1 MKSKKS
7 VIICC
12 ALAVMI
18 LLLLTAFSENG
29 EIGETAQA
37 DGSTV
42 STETS
47 GAEAENPET
56 GETVPAETQAP
67 TEETV
72 PAETQA
78 PTEEMQIQTEASAG
92 ETQTQ
97 TDASAGE
104 TQTQTEASAEETQ
117 TETLAGEGSTASK
130 NAVPAVAL
138 AQPGTENRTEEAGQ
152 YQEEAGQSQESEDST
167 DGAAEAAADPAEA
180 ALAQD
185 ETLVLAAED
194 LKKEYTEGIFLI
206 TVTGNTALNIREE
219 PTTESDWVGKM
230 YEGSGGQVLEAGD
243 GWTKIQSGKVT
254 GWVSNDYILT
264 GEEAAAELMQNYE
277 LIFEV
282 TSDALKVRSEPT
294 TEEDNKIRAIYG
306 GETYE
311 VISVQQDWVQIEYS
325 KEKYGWV
332 AAEYGTIHYEYDD
345 AMTKK
350 QYQDYVN
357 SKKHKNVST
366 TTRSATSAST
376 DDLTLLACLIQCESG
391 SYEGMLAVAN
401 VVINRVNSSRYPNSI
416 SGVIYAPG
424 QFSPASSGKLDT
436 RLAKGPSA
444 TAVQAATDAL
454 NGTNNIGSY
463 VHFRSG
469 KTADV
474 SQYSSYTIVG
484 GNVFY

>member
-7 VIICC
+7 VIIGC
-12 ALAVMI
+12 ALAVVI
-18 LLLLTAFSENG
+18 LLLLTAFSGN
-29 EIGETAQA
+29 
-37 DGSTV
+37 
-42 STETS
+42 
-47 GAEAENPET
+47 
-56 GETVPAETQAP
+56 GETVQGGGSAADTVVSGTDTDGNIPEESVPNMETDQ
-67 TEETV
+67 V
-72 PAETQA
+72 F
-78 PTEEMQIQTEASAG
+78 
-92 ETQTQ
+92 
-97 TDASAGE
+97 
-104 TQTQTEASAEETQ
+104 AEETSAAEDDL
-117 TETLAGEGSTASK
+117 TEEGVIEETA
-130 NAVPAVAL
+130 ARMAAPALAL
-138 AQPGTENRTEEAGQ
+138 AQTSAEGDAEQAMAKEEGQDAGS
-152 YQEEAGQSQESEDST
+152 EAD
-167 DGAAEAAADPAEA
+167 EA
-180 ALAQD
+180 ALHDAAAAAAED

-194 LKKEYTEGIFLI
+194 LKQEYTQGIFLI

-230 YEGSGGQVLEAGD
+230 YEGSGGLVLEEGD

-311 VISVQQDWVQIEYS
+311 VVAVQQDWVQIEYS

-357 SKKHKNVST
+357 SKKHVTVST

-401 VVINRVNSSRYPNSI
+401 VVINRVNSSRYPGSI

-463 VHFRSG
+463 VHFRSS
-469 KTADV
+469 KTADL